1 VPLSI
6 RWEDIDR
13 ERSKPSWIEIQK
25 NDLKKIGIIWQQ
37 EFLQS
42 ENHHRHR
49 EAFDVALKRGQVY
62 PCFCTR
68 QEVQNAVQAL
78 ASAPQ
83 RAGEQ
88 RVYSGACRNLTSAEV
103 EQKAAHFPHRDI
115 GYRIRIEGEP
125 SGTKDFLVAR
135 ENMKESVWTPAYHWA
150 CALDDGWQNY
160 RWLVRAWDLESADRP
175 QRHVRDLFGL
185 MHPEAIYTALVVQ
198 GPHRVR
204 LEKRSAGLTLEE
216 WLKTGRSVEDLIR
229 AFEGSVTG
237 DFEASEVNREL
248 SVESLFQ

>member
-1 VPLSI
+1 MKTFGVRFAPSPTGAFHLGNLRTAWFAWRFAQKHSVPLSI

-103 EQKAAHFPHRDI
+103 EAASVKEVL
-115 GYRIRIEGEP
+115 EGH
-125 SGTKDFLVAR
+125 SQSL
-135 ENMKESVWTPAYHWA
+135 
-150 CALDDGWQNY
+150 
-160 RWLVRAWDLESADRP
+160 RP
-175 QRHVRDLFGL
+175 
-185 MHPEAIYTALVVQ
+185 
-198 GPHRVR
+198 
-204 LEKRSAGLTLEE
+204 
-216 WLKTGRSVEDLIR
+216 
-229 AFEGSVTG
+229 
-237 DFEASEVNREL
+237 
-248 SVESLFQ
+248 